1 MTSRAFNRD
10 FAWQMT
16 GHQAAAAAAVLA
28 GAAATGGPVDAVIA
42 IARGG
47 TQPARDI
54 AAALGAPVRTVR
66 ASHNPTDAMYAEA
79 TGRVSCDVAGA
90 RAGPLRGRLL
100 VVDDICGTGA
110 TLAAVTSALARVAEP
125 GAALVTATL
134 CRNAGSPCRPDLT
147 VWDDLREWVIFP
159 WEPGP
164 PDGLPV
170 RCLPEPGQALV
181 A

>member
-1 MTSRAFNRD
+1 VTSRAFHRD

-16 GHQAAAAAAVLA
+16 GSQAATAAAILA
-28 GAAATGGPVDAVIA
+28 GAAASGGPVDAVIA

-47 TQPARDI
+47 IQAARYI
-54 AAALGAPVRTVR
+54 AATLGAPVRTVR
-66 ASHNPTDAMYAEA
+66 ARHNPTDAMYAEA
-79 TGRVSCDVAGA
+79 TGRVWCDAAG
-90 RAGPLRGRLL
+90 AGPLHGRVLI
-100 VVDDICGTGA
+100 VDDISGTGA
-110 TLAAVTSALARVAEP
+110 TLATVKTALAPLAAP

-159 WEPGP
+159 WEAGP

-170 RCLPEPGQALV
+170 RCLPDPGRALV

>member
-16 GHQAAAAAAVLA
+16 GPQAVTAAAILA

-47 TQPARDI
+47 TQAARVI

-66 ASHNPTDAMYAEA
+66 ARHNPTDAMYAEA
-79 TGRVSCDVAGA
+79 TGRVWCDAAG
-90 RAGPLRGRLL
+90 AGPLRGRII

-110 TLAAVTSALARVAEP
+110 TLATVTSALARVAEP
-125 GAALVTATL
+125 GTALVTATL

-159 WEPGP
+159 WEAGP
-164 PDGLPV
+164 PEGLPV
-170 RCLPEPGQALV
+170 RCLADPGQALV

>member
-1 MTSRAFNRD
+1 MTSRAFNRH

-16 GHQAAAAAAVLA
+16 GPQAAAAAAVLA

-79 TGRVSCDVAGA
+79 TGRVWCDAAG
-90 RAGPLRGRLL
+90 AGPLRGRVL

-110 TLAAVTSALARVAEP
+110 TLAAVTSALARVAAP

-159 WEPGP
+159 WEAGP
-164 PDGLPV
+164 PDGLPA
-170 RCLPEPGQALV
+170 RCLPDPGQAFT

>member
-1 MTSRAFNRD
+1 VTSRTFNRA

-16 GHQAAAAAAVLA
+16 SSQAATAAAVLA
-28 GAAATGGPVDAVIA
+28 GAAARGGPVDSVVAV
-42 IARGG
+42 ARGG
-47 TQPARDI
+47 TRPSRDI
-54 AAALGAPVRTVR
+54 AAALGIPVRIIR
-66 ASHNPTDAMYAEA
+66 ARHNPTDAVYAQA
-79 TGRVSCDVAGA
+79 TGRVRCDAA
-90 RAGPLRGRLL
+90 ETGPVHGRVL

-110 TLAAVTSALARVAEP
+110 TLSAVTSALARIAEP

-134 CRNAGSPCRPDLT
+134 CRNAGSPGRPDLT

-159 WEPGP
+159 WEAGP

-170 RCLPEPGQALV
+170 RSLPDPGQALT

>member
-1 MTSRAFNRD
+1 MTSRAFNRA

-16 GHQAAAAAAVLA
+16 ESQAAAAAAVLA
-28 GAAATGGPVDAVIA
+28 GAAARGGPVDAVIA
-42 IARGG
+42 VARGG

-54 AAALGAPVRTVR
+54 AATLGVPVRTVQAR
-66 ASHNPTDAMYAEA
+66 HNPTDAMYEEA
-79 TGRVSCDVAGA
+79 TGRVWCDAA
-90 RAGPLRGRLL
+90 EAGPVHGRVL

-110 TLAAVTSALARVAEP
+110 TLTAVTSALARIAEP

-159 WEPGP
+159 WEADP
-164 PDGLPV
+164 PDGMPV
-170 RCLPEPGQALV
+170 RCLPDPGQVLV

>member
-1 MTSRAFNRD
+1 MSSRAFNHA

-16 GHQAAAAAAVLA
+16 GRQAATAAAVLA

-47 TQPARDI
+47 TRPARDV

-66 ASHNPTDAMYAEA
+66 ARHNPTDAVYAAA
-79 TGRVSCDVAGA
+79 TGRVWCDAA
-90 RAGPLRGRLL
+90 EAGPLRGRLL

-110 TLAAVTSALARVAEP
+110 TLATVTSALARVSEP

-134 CRNAGSPCRPDLT
+134 CRNAGSPGRPDLT

-159 WEPGP
+159 WEAGP

-170 RCLPEPGQALV
+170 RCLPDPGQALV

>member
-1 MTSRAFNRD
+1 VTSRAFNRA

-16 GHQAAAAAAVLA
+16 ESQAAAAAAVLA
-28 GAAATGGPVDAVIA
+28 GAAARGGSVDAVVA
-42 IARGG
+42 VARGG

-54 AAALGAPVRTVR
+54 AATLGVPVRTVQAR
-66 ASHNPTDAMYAEA
+66 HNPTDAMYEEA
-79 TGRVSCDVAGA
+79 TGRVWCDTAE
-90 RAGPLRGRLL
+90 AGPVRGRVL

-110 TLAAVTSALARVAEP
+110 TLTAVTSALARIAEP

-159 WEPGP
+159 WEADP
-164 PDGLPV
+164 PDEMPV
-170 RCLPEPGQALV
+170 RCLPDPGQVLV

>member
-1 MTSRAFNRD
+1 MTGRVFNRD

-16 GHQAAAAAAVLA
+16 ASQAATAAAVLA

-66 ASHNPTDAMYAEA
+66 ARHNPTDAMYAEA
-79 TGRVSCDVAGA
+79 TGRVWCDAA
-90 RAGPLRGRLL
+90 EAGPLRGRLL

-110 TLAAVTSALARVAEP
+110 TLTTVTSALARVAVP
-125 GAALVTATL
+125 GVALVTATL
-134 CRNAGSPCRPDLT
+134 CRNAGSPCRPDLPA
-147 VWDDLREWVIFP
+147 WDDLREWVIFP
-159 WEPGP
+159 WEAGP

-170 RCLPEPGQALV
+170 RRLPDPGQALV
-181 A
+181 S

>member
-1 MTSRAFNRD
+1 VTSRAFNRE

-16 GHQAAAAAAVLA
+16 ASQAAGAASVLA
-28 GAAATGGPVDAVIA
+28 GAAARGGPVDAVVA
-42 IARGG
+42 VARGG

-54 AAALGAPVRTVR
+54 AAALGVRVRTVR
-66 ASHNPTDAMYAEA
+66 ARHNPTDAMYAQA
-79 TGRVSCDVAGA
+79 TGRVWCDAA
-90 RAGPLRGRLL
+90 EAGPVCGRVLI
-100 VVDDICGTGA
+100 VDDICGTGA
-110 TLAAVTSALARVAEP
+110 TLTAVTSALARNAAP

-159 WEPGP
+159 WEAGP

-170 RCLPEPGQALV
+170 RCLPDPGQALV

>member
-10 FAWQMT
+10 FAWRMT
-16 GHQAAAAAAVLA
+16 GKQAATAASVLSKAAAR
-28 GAAATGGPVDAVIA
+28 TGPVDLVIA

-47 TQPARDI
+47 TQPANDI
-54 AAALGAPVRTVR
+54 AAALGVPVRTIR
-66 ASHNPTDAMYAEA
+66 ATHNPTDAIYAQA
-79 TGRVSCDVAGA
+79 TGLVSCDLTE
-90 RAGPLRGRLL
+90 AGPVHGRLL

-110 TLAAVTSALARVAEP
+110 TLAAVTSALSRLAKP
-125 GAALVTATL
+125 GTALATATL
-134 CRNAGSPCRPDLT
+134 CRNAASPYRPDLT

-159 WEPGP
+159 WEADP

-170 RCLPEPGQALV
+170 RYLPDPGQALV

>member
-1 MTSRAFNRD
+1 MTSRAFNHD

-16 GHQAAAAAAVLA
+16 ASQAATAASVLA
-28 GAAATGGPVDAVIA
+28 GAVARGGPVDGVIA

-54 AAALGAPVRTVR
+54 AAVLGAPVREVQAR
-66 ASHNPTDAMYAEA
+66 HNPTDAMYTQA
-79 TGRVSCDVAGA
+79 TGRVSCVAA
-90 RAGPLRGRLL
+90 WTGPLRGRVL

-110 TLAAVTSALARVAEP
+110 TLTAVTRALWRLAEP
-125 GAALVTATL
+125 RTALLTATL

-159 WEPGP
+159 WEVGP

-170 RCLPEPGQALV
+170 RCLPVPGQAI
-181 A
+181 AA

>member
-1 MTSRAFNRD
+1 MTSRAFNHD

-16 GHQAAAAAAVLA
+16 ISQAATAARILA
-28 GAAATGGPVDAVIA
+28 GAAAEGGPVDVVIA
-42 IARGG
+42 IERGG
-47 TQPARDI
+47 TRPARDI
-54 AAALGAPVRTVR
+54 AAALGAPVRPVQAR
-66 ASHNPTDAMYAEA
+66 HNPTDAMYAEA

-90 RAGPLRGRLL
+90 GPLRGRVL

-110 TLAAVTSALARVAEP
+110 TLATVTSALARFAAP
-125 GAALVTATL
+125 GTALVTATL
-134 CRNAGSPCRPDLT
+134 CRNAGSPGRPGLT

-159 WEPGP
+159 WEASP

-170 RCLPEPGQALV
+170 RCLPDPGQALV

>member
-1 MTSRAFNRD
+1 MTSRAFNHD

-16 GHQAAAAAAVLA
+16 GRQAATAASILA
-28 GAAATGGPVDAVIA
+28 GAAARGGPVDAVIA

-47 TQPARDI
+47 THPARDI
-54 AAALGAPVRTVR
+54 AAALGVPVRTVR
-66 ASHNPTDAMYAEA
+66 ARHNPTDAMYAEA
-79 TGRVSCDVAGA
+79 TGHVSCDLA
-90 RAGPLRGRLL
+90 RAAPLSGRVL

-110 TLAAVTSALARVAEP
+110 TLATVTSALARVAAP
-125 GAALVTATL
+125 GANLVTATL

-159 WEPGP
+159 WEAGP
-164 PDGLPV
+164 PDGMPARRLPD
-170 RCLPEPGQALV
+170 PGQALV